1 VKRVA
6 LVTMMVAS
14 LLLGWAV
21 PALAGEYDL
30 LVQLVQL
37 VQLGESGLSDQDL
50 AAISGRGTQRA
61 AGQGET
67 ERVIIWDEGPA
78 NSISFNH
85 SLTGH
90 GGTQNSTVSI
100 NGR

>member
-1 VKRVA
+1 MKRVA

-37 VQLGESGLSDQDL
+37 VQLGESSLSDEDL
-50 AAISGRGTQRA
+50 ALVSGRGTQRA
-61 AGQGET
+61 TGQTEA
-67 ERVIIWDEGPA
+67 ERVIIWDECPA

>member
-1 VKRVA
+1 MKRVA

-21 PALAGEYDL
+21 PALAGGDEL
-30 LVQLVQL
+30 LVQL
-37 VQLGESGLSDQDL
+37 VQLGESSLSDEDL
-50 AAISGRGTQRA
+50 ALVSGRGTQRA
-61 AGQGET
+61 SGQSEA

-90 GGTQNSTVSI
+90 GGTQTSTVSI

>member
-1 VKRVA
+1 MKRVA

-14 LLLGWAV
+14 LLLAGAV
-21 PALAGEYDL
+21 PALADGQEL
-30 LVQLVQL
+30 LLQLVQFAD
-37 VQLGESGLSDQDL
+37 SSLSDQDL
-50 AAISGRGTQRA
+50 ATVSGRGTQRTT
-61 AGQGET
+61 GQAEA

-78 NSISFNH
+78 GGIVSHH

-90 GGTQNSTVSI
+90 GGTQTSTVSI

>member
-1 VKRVA
+1 MKRVA

-37 VQLGESGLSDQDL
+37 VQLGESGLSDEDL
-50 AAISGRGTQRA
+50 AAVSGRGTTRT
-61 AGQGET
+61 AGSAET

-78 NSISFNH
+78 GGIVSHH

>member
-1 VKRVA
+1 MKRVA

-14 LLLGWAV
+14 LLLAGAV
-21 PALAGEYDL
+21 PALADGHDL

-37 VQLGESGLSDQDL
+37 GDRSLSDEDL
-50 AAISGRGTQRA
+50 ALISGRGTQRTA
-61 AGQGET
+61 AQAEA

-78 NSISFNH
+78 GGIVSHH

-90 GGTQNSTVSI
+90 GGTQTSTVSI

>member
-1 VKRVA
+1 MKRVA

-14 LLLGWAV
+14 LLLGWAI
-21 PALAGEYDL
+21 PALAGTDEL
-30 LVQLVQL
+30 LVQL
-37 VQLGESGLSDQDL
+37 VQLGESSLSDQDL

-61 AGQGET
+61 AGQSEA

-78 NSISFNH
+78 GGIVSHH

>member
-6 LVTMMVAS
+6 LVTMMVA
-14 LLLGWAV
+14 LLLLAGAV
-21 PALAGEYDL
+21 PALAGGHEL
-30 LVQLVQL
+30 LLQL
-37 VQLGESGLSDQDL
+37 VQLGDSSLSDQDL
-50 AAISGRGTQRA
+50 AAVSGRGTQRT
-61 AGQGET
+61 AGQSEA

-78 NSISFNH
+78 GALVSYY

-90 GGTQNSTVSI
+90 GGTQTSTVSI

>member
-21 PALAGEYDL
+21 PVLAGGDEL
-30 LVQLVQL
+30 LLQLVQFA
-37 VQLGESGLSDQDL
+37 ESSLSDQDL
-50 AAISGRGTQRA
+50 AAVSGRGTQRT
-61 AGQGET
+61 AGQSEA

-78 NSISFNH
+78 GALVSYY

-90 GGTQNSTVSI
+90 GGTQTSTVSI

>member
-1 VKRVA
+1 
-6 LVTMMVAS
+6 
-14 LLLGWAV
+14 
-21 PALAGEYDL
+21 
-30 LVQLVQL
+30 
-37 VQLGESGLSDQDL
+37 
-50 AAISGRGTQRA
+50 
-61 AGQGET
+61 
-67 ERVIIWDEGPA
+67 VIIWDEGPA

>member
-1 VKRVA
+1 MKRVA

-21 PALAGEYDL
+21 PAVAGEYDL

-37 VQLGESGLSDQDL
+37 GESSLSDEDL
-50 AAISGRGTQRA
+50 ALVSGRGTQRVT
-61 AGQGET
+61 GQAET
-67 ERVIIWDEGPA
+67 ERVIIWDEGPVGGIVSH
-78 NSISFNH
+78 N

-90 GGTQNSTVSI
+90 GGTQTSTVSI

>member
-1 VKRVA
+1 
-6 LVTMMVAS
+6 MMVGS

-21 PALAGEYDL
+21 PALAGGDEL
-30 LVQLVQL
+30 LVQF
-37 VQLGESGLSDQDL
+37 VQLGESSLSDEDL
-50 AAISGRGTQRA
+50 ALVSGRGTQRTS
-61 AGQGET
+61 GQAEA

-90 GGTQNSTVSI
+90 GGTQTSTVSI

>member
-14 LLLGWAV
+14 LLLGCAV

-37 VQLGESGLSDQDL
+37 VQLGESSLSDEDL
-50 AAISGRGTQRA
+50 ALVSGRGTQRA
-61 AGQGET
+61 SGQAET
-67 ERVIIWDEGPA
+67 ERVIIWDEGPVGGIV
-78 NSISFNH
+78 SHH
-85 SLTGH
+85 SATGH

>member
-1 VKRVA
+1 MKRVA

-21 PALAGEYDL
+21 PALAGGDEL
-30 LVQLVQL
+30 LVQL
-37 VQLGESGLSDQDL
+37 VQLGESSLSDEDL
-50 AAISGRGTQRA
+50 ALVSGRGTQRA
-61 AGQGET
+61 AGQAEA

-90 GGTQNSTVSI
+90 GGTQTSTVSI

>member
-1 VKRVA
+1 MKRVA
-6 LVTMMVAS
+6 LVTMMVGS

-21 PALAGEYDL
+21 PALAGGDEL
-30 LVQLVQL
+30 LVQF
-37 VQLGESGLSDQDL
+37 VQLGESSLSDEDL
-50 AAISGRGTQRA
+50 ALVSGRGTQRTS
-61 AGQGET
+61 GQAEA

-90 GGTQNSTVSI
+90 GGTQTSTVSI

>member
-6 LVTMMVAS
+6 LVIMMVAS

-21 PALAGEYDL
+21 PVLAGGNEL
-30 LVQLVQL
+30 LFQFVQLA
-37 VQLGESGLSDQDL
+37 GSRLSDQDL
-50 AAISGRGTQRA
+50 AAVSGRGAQQEATP
-61 AGQGET
+61 GET
-67 ERVIIWDEGPA
+67 GRVIIWDEGPA
-78 NSISFNH
+78 GALVSYY

-90 GGTQNSTVSI
+90 GGTQTSTVSI

>member
-1 VKRVA
+1 MKRVA

-21 PALAGEYDL
+21 PILVGGDEL
-30 LVQLVQL
+30 LLQLVQL
-37 VQLGESGLSDQDL
+37 VGSSLSDEDL
-50 AAISGRGTQRA
+50 AAVSGRGTQRA
-61 AGQGET
+61 AGQAEA
-67 ERVIIWDEGPA
+67 ERVIIWDEGPVGA
-78 NSISFNH
+78 IVSHH

-90 GGTQNSTVSI
+90 GGTQTSTVSI

>member
-1 VKRVA
+1 MKRVA
-6 LVTMMVAS
+6 LVTMMVGS

-21 PALAGEYDL
+21 PALAGGDEL
-30 LVQLVQL
+30 LVQF
-37 VQLGESGLSDQDL
+37 VQLGESGLSDEDL
-50 AAISGRGTQRA
+50 AAVSGRGTTRT

-90 GGTQNSTVSI
+90 GGTQTSTVSI

>member
-21 PALAGEYDL
+21 PALAGGDEL
-30 LVQLVQL
+30 LLKL
-37 VQLGESGLSDQDL
+37 VQLGESSLSDEDL
-50 AAISGRGTQRA
+50 ALVSGRGTQRTPGSA
-61 AGQGET
+61 EA

-78 NSISFNH
+78 GGIVSHH
-85 SLTGH
+85 SSTGH
-90 GGTQNSTVSI
+90 GGTQSSTVSI

>member
-1 VKRVA
+1 MKRVA

-14 LLLGWAV
+14 LLLGWTI

-37 VQLGESGLSDQDL
+37 GDSSLSDEDL
-50 AAISGRGTQRA
+50 ALVSGRGTQRT
-61 AGQGET
+61 AGQAET
-67 ERVIIWDEGPA
+67 ERVIIWDEGPVGA
-78 NSISFNH
+78 IVSHH

-90 GGTQNSTVSI
+90 GGTQTSTVSI

>member
-1 VKRVA
+1 MKRVA

-14 LLLGWAV
+14 LLLGGAV
-21 PALAGEYDL
+21 PVLAGGDHL
-30 LVQLVQL
+30 LLQLVQL
-37 VQLGESGLSDQDL
+37 AGSSLSDEDL
-50 AAISGRGTQRA
+50 AAVSGRGTTRT
-61 AGQGET
+61 AGQGEA

-78 NSISFNH
+78 GAIVSHH

-90 GGTQNSTVSI
+90 GGTQTSTVSI

>member
-6 LVTMMVAS
+6 LVTMMVGS

-21 PALAGEYDL
+21 PALAGGDEL
-30 LVQLVQL
+30 LVQF
-37 VQLGESGLSDQDL
+37 VQLGESSLSDEDL
-50 AAISGRGTQRA
+50 ALVSGRGTQRTS
-61 AGQGET
+61 GQAEA

-90 GGTQNSTVSI
+90 GGTQTSTVSI

>member
-1 VKRVA
+1 MKRVA

-14 LLLGWAV
+14 LLLAGAV
-21 PALAGEYDL
+21 PALADGNDL

-37 VQLGESGLSDQDL
+37 GDSSLSDQDL
-50 AAISGRGTQRA
+50 AAVSGRGTQRTT
-61 AGQGET
+61 GQAEA

-78 NSISFNH
+78 SAISFHH
-85 SLTGH
+85 SSTGH
-90 GGTQNSTVSI
+90 GGTQTSTVSI